1 MAALL
6 RGNFCMD
13 SFDALGLA
21 EAWKGTT
28 ESPKNLKT
36 WQSWEARC
44 WLDGL
49 TKVELY
55 DRYNEVCRLLNLW
68 ASRAH
73 LQPWRKEE
81 CRREMLPLAYE
92 ALAIYKVL

>member
-1 MAALL
+1 
-6 RGNFCMD
+6 MD

-21 EAWKGTT
+21 EAWKGTPD
-28 ESPKNLKT
+28 SPKDLKT
-36 WQSWEARC
+36 WQHFEAEC
-44 WLDGL
+44 WLDSV

-55 DRYNEVCRLLNLW
+55 ERYNEVCRLLDLW

-73 LQPWRKEE
+73 KFPERKAE
-81 CRREMLPLAYE
+81 CREQMLPLAYE